1 MSVQT
6 MLAGFEGEVPVR
18 RPLISTDLIVQE
30 TVDPEIIVP
39 RFDEIAQSKSLVL
52 DGKHR
57 CVVASQSSALTA
69 QHRLRCL

>member
-6 MLAGFEGEVPVR
+6 MLAGFEGEVP
-18 RPLISTDLIVQE
+18 E

-57 CVVASQSSALTA
+57 CQLPDWPALTR
-69 QHRLRCL
+69 QHRL